1 MSLSQVLE
9 TALGLALI
17 YYLLGLVVSWIS
29 KIVMDILETRGRA
42 LEGYLKRIVGGKSL
56 GQLISMPQIRSLA
69 PLRYKGWLGV
79 FTPGHKLV
87 EKKVEKIPV
96 SNLLDAFFDL
106 MQVDMAATG
115 EELAAAINKLPMSE
129 GKTEMLRLVNNGV
142 TRVADLRAKMGQ
154 WFDGLMEQASEKFK
168 ALARRYVIL
177 FSLALTLLLG
187 VDSIDLFKQLWSTPD
202 LRAIAAVKAQAYIA
216 HNGYAADTA
225 PLMADLDELNIKIGW
240 TSLIKNMPEPTDL
253 VNFAKFW
260 LLKAI
265 GLLMT
270 TIAVS
275 QGSSFWYDILRKLTE
290 AKSPDASASQ
300 GSSEESPP
308 GATIPGPDASGAYG

>member
-1 MSLSQVLE
+1 
-9 TALGLALI
+9 
-17 YYLLGLVVSWIS
+17 
-29 KIVMDILETRGRA
+29 
-42 LEGYLKRIVGGKSL
+42 
-56 GQLISMPQIRSLA
+56 
-69 PLRYKGWLGV
+69 
-79 FTPGHKLV
+79 
-87 EKKVEKIPV
+87 
-96 SNLLDAFFDL
+96 
-106 MQVDMAATG
+106 
-115 EELAAAINKLPMSE
+115 
-129 GKTEMLRLVNNGV
+129 
-142 TRVADLRAKMGQ
+142 MGQ

-177 FSLALTLLLG
+177 FSLALTLILG

-216 HNGYAADTA
+216 QNGYAADTG
-225 PLMADLDELNIKIGW
+225 PLLADLDALNIKIGW
-240 TSLIKNMPEPTDL
+240 TSLMKNMPEPTDL

-270 TIAVS
+270 TVAVS

-290 AKSPDASASQ
+290 AKSPDASPSQ

-308 GATIPGPDASGAYG
+308 GATIPGPDATGAYG